1 MDRQDWLEAV
11 ALQLHSTGV
20 GVREQQRLLAEL
32 RDHIDD
38 LYCEERNHAMSIEAL
53 NGGLLEQR
61 LGKPEEVAAAAAVHA
76 PRDKFARRHP
86 IVTFLLLPIPALVL
100 LWTTYTL
107 GLAGLLQLFREYKDA
122 DWAVSLIGILIHGLA
137 YVPAVALILLIAW
150 VAVRSRSRIAW
161 WLAASVMVAVVS
173 WLMMV
178 SFSMPT
184 TPGTGQLQ
192 VGMGFPPNI
201 ACWPQFAVPLLVALA
216 LLGYSLW
223 QRRSEQLTSS
233 L

>member
-11 ALQLHSTGV
+11 TQQLHSSGV
-20 GVREQQRLLAEL
+20 CLTEQRRLLAEL
-32 RDHIDD
+32 GDHIDD
-38 LYCEERNHAMSIEAL
+38 LYCEERNHTMSIEAL
-53 NGGLLEQR
+53 ESGLLEKR
-61 LGKPEEVAAAAAVHA
+61 LGKPEEVAAAAVVHA

-86 IVTFLLLPIPALVL
+86 IVTFLLLPVPVLIL

-107 GLAGLLQLFREYKDA
+107 GLAGVLQLFRDYQDA
-122 DWAVSLIGILIHGLA
+122 DWAVSLVGILIHGLA
-137 YVPAVALILLIAW
+137 YVPAVALTLLIAW
-150 VAVRSRSRIAW
+150 IAVRSRIRIAW
-161 WLAASVMVAVVS
+161 WLAASTIVALVS

-192 VGMGFPPNI
+192 VGMGFPPDI

-216 LLGYSLW
+216 FVGYTLR
-223 QRRSEQLTSS
+223 QRRCEQLTPS